1 MTVCVSLLSALNDS
15 IFRYMAATKLST
27 LCTLYCEQEAAAAAA
42 SGQLFMAPNAF
53 DREQVNDGPLPCALL
68 SILC

>member
-1 MTVCVSLLSALNDS
+1 MLIDS

-42 SGQLFMAPNAF
+42 SGQLLMAPDAF
-53 DREQVNDGPLPCALL
+53 DREQVNYGPLPRVLL
-68 SILC
+68 SLSC